1 MVLVRTFNAGY
12 VIIQQMRFAVAADAF
27 TVNAGSALAF
37 NIVAGVSLNNA
48 GMIFTADFSC
58 RTIIIYHTFD
68 AFPGRLVA
76 DIRFALTSNAAV
88 GTGSL
93 NALTP
98 VPNFSFR
105 TFTRIAYTFLA
116 AAAVVLVRTFNAFSR
131 TAVAYQ
137 TLTRTDC
144 LVIRTD
150 LFPASVAG
158 GIDRITAG
166 AAADL
171 KQFAVATLAALGF
184 IRTKT

>member
-12 VIIQQMRFAVAADAF
+12 VIIQQMRFAAAADAF
-27 TVNAGSALAF
+27 TVNALSALAF

-68 AFPGRLVA
+68 AFSRAVVTYHA
-76 DIRFALTSNAAV
+76 KIFAVNAAV

-105 TFTRIAYTFLA
+105 TFTRIAYTFPA
-116 AAAVVLVRTFNAFSR
+116 AAAVVRARTLNAFSR